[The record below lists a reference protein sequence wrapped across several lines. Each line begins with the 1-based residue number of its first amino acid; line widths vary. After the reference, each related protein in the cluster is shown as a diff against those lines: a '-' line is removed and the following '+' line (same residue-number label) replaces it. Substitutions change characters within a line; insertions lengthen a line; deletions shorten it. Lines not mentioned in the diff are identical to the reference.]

1 MVQTSIFK
9 TQIAL
14 SDYSYRRDIE
24 HRVLISHL
32 TVFEVEV
39 LKEILHE
46 TLIIPIDQLAQNL
59 EVEQSKLLPILDSL
73 SRIKLFKRK
82 DQTLIVDKELRKYY
96 ESQMEKFETD
106 FEPNLEFLQ
115 SLLSKVPVHAL
126 LVWYPIQRSSN
137 NIFSSIIEQCLFTPK
152 IYRQYLYELEFEDPI
167 LHFIK
172 EDLYL
177 SPDYKLCSKQ
187 IIAKYQLTRE
197 KFEEYLLLLEYHLVC
212 CLTYNKIGDEWVEVV
227 SPFSEWLEYLQFEAN
242 ARPKKIQDQKSI
254 KSPCSNEFG
263 FLDDLTTIIKAW
275 QKQASP
281 IKQVKKLNLSD
292 EIQFKALESKLNQLG
307 YVKKGSKGASVV
319 PTEKGLIWATKP
331 LQDKISSMAVD
342 PLNLISGF
350 EDSPLWS
357 VRNVRLIEKC
367 LRSLKPLEWV
377 YLDDFLKGVSAA
389 IGDKEPIQLK
399 KRGKK
404 WKYSIPEYDANE
416 LEFIRKVIMERCF
429 ELGIVMIG
437 QQKGRACLYL
447 TPSGHQ
453 FIH

>member
-1 MVQTSIFK
+1 MVQSSIFK

-32 TVFEVEV
+32 TDFEVEV

-59 EVEQSKLLPILDSL
+59 EVEQSKLTPILDSL
-73 SRIKLFKRK
+73 SRIKLFKRN
-82 DQTLIVDKELRKYY
+82 DQTLVVDKELRKYY
-96 ESQMEKFETD
+96 ESQIEKFEDD

-126 LVWYPIQRSSN
+126 LVWYPIQRTSN
-137 NIFSSIIEQCLFTPK
+137 NIFSSIIEQCLLTPK
-152 IYRQYLYELEFEDPI
+152 IYRQYLYELEFDDPI
-167 LHFIK
+167 LRFIK
-172 EDLYL
+172 EDLYN

-212 CLTYNKIGDEWVEVV
+212 CLTYNKVGDEWVEVV
-227 SPFSEWLEYLQFEAN
+227 SPFSEWLEYLQFESKS
-242 ARPKKIQDQKSI
+242 RPKKVEEQKSI

-275 QKQASP
+275 QKQDIP
-281 IKQVKKLNLSD
+281 IKQIKKLNLTD
-292 EIQFKALESKLNQLG
+292 EIQLAALERKLYQLG
-307 YVKKGSKGASVV
+307 FAKKDSKGVST
-319 PTEKGLIWATKP
+319 PTEKGLIWASKS
-331 LQDKISSMAVD
+331 LQDRIASMAVD

-350 EDSPLWS
+350 EDSPLWN

-404 WKYSIPEYDANE
+404 WKYVIPEYDANE
-416 LEFIRKVIMERCF
+416 VEFIRKVIVERCF

-437 QQKGRACLYL
+437 QKKGRDCLYL